1 MPILAIVKLIAGL
14 ILAYVIMQVIS
25 RAHMELVEERPWPQH
40 ITSALILVS
49 APALAMG
56 LLLAPLGGT
65 LSAVR
70 IAAFGALGIAHLAI
84 SGRGVEEARQAGR
97 TFTLLAGGT
106 LLILLLSLLR

>member
-1 MPILAIVKLIAGL
+1 MATLTLIRLIAGL
-14 ILAYVIMQVIS
+14 VLAYVIMQVIS

-40 ITSALILVS
+40 VTSALILVS

-56 LLLAPLGGT
+56 LLLAPLGGA

-84 SGRGVEEARQAGR
+84 SGRGQEEARRAGR
-97 TFTLLAGGT
+97 SFTLLAAGT
-106 LLILLLSLLR
+106 FIVLLLGLVR